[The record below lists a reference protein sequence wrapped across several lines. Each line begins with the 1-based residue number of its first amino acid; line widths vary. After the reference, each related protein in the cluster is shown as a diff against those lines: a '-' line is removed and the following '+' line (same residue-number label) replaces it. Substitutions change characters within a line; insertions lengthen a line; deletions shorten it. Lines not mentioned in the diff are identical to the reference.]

1 MTKKIVLLALT
12 TLCLYAKPLSLN
24 EAISIALENNRHL
37 KISKLAVDIAEAQYQ
52 QALSARYPQLTA
64 TVQATRMDEAPLF
77 EMNGNVTLPQNLT
90 NSLALSG
97 AMVNDRLTGQNTF
110 FNVAAAA
117 QAGLIPAQSLPI
129 NLTTK
134 ITGRDVMSSS
144 LNVVYPLYTGGKID
158 ALIKQANL
166 NKTLQ
171 NEEARRSELEVIYD
185 VKRYYYGAMLT
196 QKLYQEATKTLMR
209 MQMVRDLTEAFYNG
223 GSLKVKKTDF
233 LRTTNTVGLIESL
246 SEEMRAN
253 VELSKSALL
262 NTMGLAWNTPIEIGE
277 SEFKTPKMMSPVL
290 ASLIEE
296 SYRYN
301 PNYAQLK
308 LAIDIHD
315 AKIDEAK
322 SDYMPSIALLAS
334 AKRFDSDL
342 DGGLI
347 NDATKNTWTIGV
359 GFQWK
364 LFEGFRTDNA
374 VEEAR
379 LNKLTFEH
387 KEVLLKE
394 GLALQVKHAFI
405 KMGQN
410 KNQFD
415 ALERAKNASVE
426 NADLNI
432 RAYQADM
439 VETKDVIE
447 AQIMD
452 SITKLSY
459 YRNLHDF
466 ALAQS
471 QLEFIVAHEITQ

>member
-1 MTKKIVLLALT
+1 MTKKIVLLALA

-77 EMNGNVTLPQNLT
+77 EMAGNVALPPQ
-90 NSLALSG
+90 LSG
-97 AMVNDRLTGQNTF
+97 ALYAMTGT
-110 FNVAAAA
+110 
-117 QAGLIPAQSLPI
+117 PMPSLPVS
-129 NLTTK
+129 LDTK

-166 NKTLQ
+166 NQTLQ

-185 VKRYYYGAMLT
+185 V
-196 QKLYQEATKTLMR
+196 
-209 MQMVRDLTEAFYNG
+209 
-223 GSLKVKKTDF
+223 
-233 LRTTNTVGLIESL
+233 
-246 SEEMRAN
+246 
-253 VELSKSALL
+253 
-262 NTMGLAWNTPIEIGE
+262 
-277 SEFKTPKMMSPVL
+277 
-290 ASLIEE
+290 
-296 SYRYN
+296 
-301 PNYAQLK
+301 
-308 LAIDIHD
+308 
-315 AKIDEAK
+315 KIDEAK

-342 DGGLI
+342 NGGLI

>member
-1 MTKKIVLLALT
+1 MTKKIVLLALA

-77 EMNGNVTLPQNLT
+77 EMAGNVALPPQ
-90 NSLALSG
+90 LSG
-97 AMVNDRLTGQNTF
+97 ALYAMTGT
-110 FNVAAAA
+110 
-117 QAGLIPAQSLPI
+117 PMPSLPVS
-129 NLTTK
+129 LDTK

-277 SEFKTPKMMSPVL
+277 SEFKTPKMMTPAL